1 MRFLIIASTVLF
13 LSGCNKKPPA
23 FQNYLHMTLDGA
35 KIECDRNIS
44 ASSYVSIT
52 PNQVQKMSIVGYWTT
67 SSIENG
73 NIEIELY
80 DFNNTIGQKELLSP
94 SVVTVMINHTMG
106 NLLSTD
112 TYYGGGSE
120 AKINI
125 TEVNERFIK
134 GSFQFVVKMVTGP
147 NVFVTK
153 NVTGDFHIKR

>member
-1 MRFLIIASTVLF
+1 MRLFIIGSTLLF

-23 FQNYLHMTLDGA
+23 FENYLHITLDGV

-44 ASSYVSIT
+44 ASSYVNIA
-52 PNQVQKMSIVGYWTT
+52 PNQNQLMRIVGYWTT
-67 SSIENG
+67 SSTENG

-94 SVVTVMINHTMG
+94 SIVTVMINHPMG

-112 TYYGGGSE
+112 TYYGGGNE

-134 GSFQFVVKMVTGP
+134 GSFQFVVKMNTGP
-147 NVFVTK
+147 NVFVSK
-153 NVTGDFHIKR
+153 NATGEFHIKR